1 MNAQYAF
8 CLVVYYYDKLNLR
21 FSIKVLFTGEGPK
34 FIFLFFAYCVVMCY
48 VVINKIMAHWSLVLE
63 IERVEIRC

>member
-21 FSIKVLFTGEGPK
+21 FSIKVLCTGEGPK

-48 VVINKIMAHWSLVLE
+48 VVINKITAH
-63 IERVEIRC
+63 